1 MMKKTRSG
9 VAVMLLVGLVVL
21 VLAMMVSSA
30 QGKTDDAAGGEAA
43 AESDVIALTDLTFDG
58 AIASSK
64 MYFVK
69 FFAPWCGHCKKLAP
83 TWSSLATSFKG
94 QVDVEIA
101 TVDCTFYKGNEIETY
116 KGPRAEDNLKKFVE
130 QNMSTRM

>member
-1 MMKKTRSG
+1 MTVNREERERERELRESTCVYAMGMMMKKTRSG

-69 FFAPWCGHCKKLAP
+69 VCMEE
-83 TWSSLATSFKG
+83 
-94 QVDVEIA
+94 DVIH
-101 TVDCTFYKGNEIETY
+101 D
-116 KGPRAEDNLKKFVE
+116 
-130 QNMSTRM
+130 S